1 MSIAGA
7 GQETMSM
14 KSCGVMPMTLILFAL
29 LTATGARAQ
38 DVKPEA
44 TPPDPE
50 ADSLAAMKDKVH
62 DPRVE
67 KSQKGGSDWGM
78 WDIGRPHPMQG
89 KGEFGGHDAIGVAVG
104 KLIYTDC
111 SLYWDDPDTHKILC
125 FSSQASLV
133 YFLDAP
139 RTNETRAEKRWREMS
154 KKPAS

>member
-7 GQETMSM
+7 GRETKSM
-14 KSCGVMPMTLILFAL
+14 KLRGVTPMTLILFAL
-29 LTATGARAQ
+29 LIAAGARAQ
-38 DVKPEA
+38 EVKPEA

-50 ADSLAAMKDKVH
+50 ADSRAAMKFTVH

-89 KGEFGGHDAIGVAVG
+89 KGEFGGHDAIGIAAG

-111 SLYWDDPDTHKILC
+111 SLYWSDPDTHKILC

-139 RTNETRAEKRWREMS
+139 RTNAARAEKRWREMS

>member
-1 MSIAGA
+1 
-7 GQETMSM
+7 M
-14 KSCGVMPMTLILFAL
+14 KSRGVKPMTLILLAL
-29 LTATGARAQ
+29 MTAAGARAQ
-38 DVKPEA
+38 EVKPDA

-50 ADSLAAMKDKVH
+50 ADSQAAMKFTVH

-89 KGEFGGHDAIGVAVG
+89 KGEFGGHDAIGVAAG

-111 SLYWDDPDTHKILC
+111 SLYWSDPDTHKILC

-139 RTNETRAEKRWREMS
+139 RTNAARAEKRWREMS

>member
-1 MSIAGA
+1 MALRGA
-7 GQETMSM
+7 G
-14 KSCGVMPMTLILFAL
+14 PMVLTLLAL
-29 LTATGARAQ
+29 LSGGTALAQ
-38 DVKPEA
+38 NVKPEA
-44 TPPDPE
+44 VPPDPE
-50 ADSLAAMKDKVH
+50 ADSQAAMKDTVH
-62 DPRVE
+62 DPRID

-89 KGEFGGHDAIGVAVG
+89 KGEFGGHDAIGVAAG

-111 SLYWDDPDTHKILC
+111 SLYWTNPDTKKVLC

-139 RTNETRAEKRWREMS
+139 RTNAARAEKRWREMG

>member
-7 GQETMSM
+7 GRETKSM
-14 KSCGVMPMTLILFAL
+14 KLRGAKPVTLILFAL
-29 LTATGARAQ
+29 LTAAGARAQ

-50 ADSLAAMKDKVH
+50 AESQAAMKDTVH

-89 KGEFGGHDAIGVAVG
+89 KGEFGGHDAIGIAAG

-111 SLYWDDPDTHKILC
+111 SLYWSDPDTHKILC

-139 RTNETRAEKRWREMS
+139 RTNAARAEKRWREMS

>member
-1 MSIAGA
+1 MKLRRKRPIA
-7 GQETMSM
+7 
-14 KSCGVMPMTLILFAL
+14 LILFAV
-29 LTATGARAQ
+29 LTTGPGLAQ
-38 DVKPEA
+38 SVKPEA

-50 ADSLAAMKDKVH
+50 AESRAAMKDQVH

-67 KSQKGGSDWGM
+67 KSQKGGNDWGM

-89 KGEFGGHDAIGVAVG
+89 KGEFGGHDVIGFAAG

-111 SLYWDDPDTHKILC
+111 SLYWNDPDKHKILC

-139 RTNETRAEKRWREMS
+139 RTNEMRAEKRWREMS